1 VSAPATAPGAA
12 PGARPGRAE
21 GRAWGV
27 RDLTVR
33 YGRRTAVEHVTVET
47 APGTV
52 TAVVGGDGAGKTTVL
67 RALVGAVRPAGGTV
81 TAPDRRRLGYVSA
94 GPGVYPDLT
103 VDGNLAFVA
112 GAYGLTGAA
121 ARERAAELLARTG
134 LTGARGRLAGQ
145 LSGGMR
151 RKLAL
156 ACALLHEPD
165 LLALDEP
172 TTGVDP
178 VSRAELWGLLTRAAA
193 AGAAVLLST
202 TYLDEAERTA
212 FVVVLDGGGQLA
224 AGPPDEV
231 VARMP
236 GAIVEAAERPA
247 WAGDHAWRRGRA
259 WRAWVPDGVVPAG
272 AARVPPRLDDAVVV
286 AALRRDGAAGAG
298 AGAAGDGNGAGGGR

>member
-1 VSAPATAPGAA
+1 VSAATAA
-12 PGARPGRAE
+12 PGARRDRTE

-33 YGRRTAVEHVTVET
+33 YRRRTAVEHVTVEV

-67 RALVGAVRPAGGTV
+67 RALVGAVRPAAGTV

-94 GPGVYPDLT
+94 GPGVYADLT
-103 VDGNLAFVA
+103 VDGNLAFAA
-112 GAYGLTGAA
+112 GAYGLAGAA
-121 ARERAAELLARTG
+121 ARERATELLARTG
-134 LTGARGRLAGQ
+134 LTGARDRLAGQ

-151 RKLAL
+151 QKLAL

-172 TTGVDP
+172 TTGLDP

-193 AGAAVLLST
+193 GGAGVLLST
-202 TYLDEAERTA
+202 TYLDEAERAA
-212 FVVVLDGGGQLA
+212 FVVVLDAGRQLA

-231 VARMP
+231 VGRMP
-236 GAIVEAAERPA
+236 GAVVEAAERPA

-259 WRAWVPDGVVPAG
+259 WRAWVPDGSVPAG
-272 AARVPPRLDDAVVV
+272 ATRVAPRLDDAVVV
-286 AALRRDGAAGAG
+286 AALRRDGGE
-298 AGAAGDGNGAGGGR
+298 DAGGAR